1 MTLFLLISLGSVH
14 LNLYV
19 FGLLNLLPASPDD
32 GQHEA
37 RERLQLL
44 LPPVRESL
52 HGEMVHDEPGA
63 GVEDDGGVVGLPEDA
78 ELQGIILSKALKDLG
93 AGVVHKIIHL
103 VLVGEDQQLLTAT
116 LFSLPWT
123 PNIPSPAS
131 LASVETLE
139 PIASVSPGPT
149 IQPCTLLR
157 RENSVTS

>member
-52 HGEMVHDEPGA
+52 HGEMVH
-63 GVEDDGGVVGLPEDA
+63 DGGVVGLPEDA